1 MLLPLLML
9 AMMQPSA
16 IAQTQEN
23 EYLPTEENL
32 KSREEFADMRF
43 GIFIHW
49 GIYSTFA
56 QGEWYMQTKNVNR
69 LEYAKAARGFYP
81 ADFNAREWV
90 AAIKASGAKY
100 ITITSRH
107 HDGFS
112 MWATKQSDYNIV
124 DGTPFKRD
132 IIKELSEECQKQG
145 IRLHFYYSH
154 LDWMRED
161 YPMGRTG
168 HGVGKNPEKADWASY
183 YKFMNAQLT
192 ELLTDYGPI
201 GAIWFDGIWDHEDD
215 KVPFNWQLREQY
227 DMIHRLQ
234 PSCLVGNN
242 HHSNIIPGEDIQIF
256 EKDLPGE
263 NTTGFAKS
271 KVSIS
276 RLPLETCETM
286 NGNWGYR
293 AEDQNYKSA
302 KEIFHLLVRTAGK
315 GANLLMNIGPQSNGQ
330 LPATSLERLAEMGS
344 LMATYGETIYATE
357 AGEIPVQPWGA
368 TTRKGSKLFVHILNH
383 DKAELELPLTC
394 KVKSARNFLTNKK
407 VEYKKTDSGYVL
419 TLGEVP
425 SAVDEVIVLETLPSP
440 DKGK

>member
-1 MLLPLLML
+1 ML

-23 EYLPTEENL
+23 EYLPTEENQ

-56 QGEWYMQTKNVNR
+56 QGEWYMQTKNVDR

-201 GAIWFDGIWDHEDD
+201 GAIWFDGMWDHEDD

-315 GANLLMNIGPQSNGQ
+315 GANLLMNIGPQPNGQ
-330 LPATSLERLAEMGS
+330 LPATSLERLAEMGR
-344 LMATYGETIYATE
+344 LMAAYGETIYATE